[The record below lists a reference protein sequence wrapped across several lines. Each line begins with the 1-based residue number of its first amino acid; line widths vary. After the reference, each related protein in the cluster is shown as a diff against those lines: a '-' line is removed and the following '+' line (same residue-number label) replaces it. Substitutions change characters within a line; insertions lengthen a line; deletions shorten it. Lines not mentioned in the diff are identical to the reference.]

1 MPAIVYLQKRCRNVP
16 RKPPVLRF
24 PEDDDRC
31 KEIVEGLLRFGPS
44 NWSEIRRRLRN
55 GAAEHTLVRHLT
67 HLEEGG
73 IIARRP
79 RHSKP
84 GRRRGKRGEYYLSR
98 RAQAEL
104 FPRMETLQDIEEFL
118 AQYGRMYA
126 VEASRL
132 LRAAV
137 QAADPAEAQRIARL
151 WRDEIGRLLGTT
163 INTTMQGERG
173 YMPPL
178 DTGYMERQRYLPQTL
193 RTALRLV
200 AFSIDDAERRRSP
213 RSSS

>member
-1 MPAIVYLQKRCRNVP
+1 L
-16 RKPPVLRF
+16 

-31 KEIVEGLLRFGPS
+31 KEIVEVLLRFGPS

-55 GAAEHTLVRHLT
+55 GAAEHTLLRHLT

-84 GRRRGKRGEYYLSR
+84 GKRRGKRGTYHMTR
-98 RAQAEL
+98 RAEAEL
-104 FPRMETLQDIEEFL
+104 FPRMETLRDIEEFL

-126 VEASRL
+126 VRASRY

-137 QAADPAEAQRIARL
+137 QAADPAEAQRMARL
-151 WRDEIGRLLGTT
+151 WRDEIRRLLGTT
-163 INTTMQGERG
+163 INVTMQGERG
-173 YMPPL
+173 YMPPIT
-178 DTGYMERQRYLPQTL
+178 TGYKERQRYLPQTL
-193 RTALRLV
+193 RTALRLIE
-200 AFSIDDAERRRSP
+200 FSIGSAEGRRSP
-213 RSSS
+213 WRSG